1 MSEDPRRPG
10 YSLDFVRQAVAEAE
24 GREPQRLPE
33 FMRRKLEILML
44 AVFASGGVVAITE
57 VSQFIADKIASAV
70 KENRRDSQMPT
81 AEELQQMDAALEK
94 AFLQLRV
101 SEKDEDSEIGPL
113 TQK

>member
-10 YSLDFVRQAVAEAE
+10 YSLEFMKRAIAEAE
-24 GREPQRLPE
+24 GREPRRLPE

-44 AVFASGGVVAITE
+44 ALFASGGVVAITE

-70 KENRRDSQMPT
+70 KENRGDNQMPT
-81 AEELQQMDAALEK
+81 AEELQQMDDALEK
-94 AFLQLRV
+94 AFPQLIV
-101 SEKDEDSEIGPL
+101 SEKDEDSEIGLL

>member
-10 YSLDFVRQAVAEAE
+10 YSLDFVKRAVAEAE

-70 KENRRDSQMPT
+70 KENRGDNQMPT
-81 AEELQQMDAALEK
+81 AEELQKMDKALEI
-94 AFLQLRV
+94 AFQNIKI
-101 SEKDEDSEIGPL
+101 SMEDEDVGIGPF